1 MEWPDVVII
10 LAALFGAWR
19 GWRRGLIAELTG
31 TIALTAGVAA
41 AFWYPGMWDGA
52 VADHTHLGPGSSHV
66 IAMLGYAALAYGI
79 VFALGSILAGIAKLP
94 LVGTA
99 NAAFGTLVGVVQAGV
114 FLWAVLYVALFFPL
128 SRDLRADLHRS
139 KLVAALE
146 VANPRLDGTLRSSL
160 PWFVR
165 PFASGIFARHRV

>member
-1 MEWPDVVII
+1 MRWPDIVIT
-10 LAALFGAWR
+10 LAVLFGAWR

-31 TIALTAGVAA
+31 TVAFAIGIAA
-41 AFWYPGMWDGA
+41 AFAYPSMWDGA
-52 VADHTHLGPGSSHV
+52 IGSHTHLGPGSAHV
-66 IAMLGYAALAYGI
+66 VAMLVYSGLAYAI
-79 VFALGSILAGIAKLP
+79 VHAVGNALGTVAKLP

-99 NAAFGTLVGVVQAGV
+99 NAGVGALVGAVQACV

-128 SRDLRADLHRS
+128 SRDLRDDLSHS
-139 KLVAALE
+139 KLVTAME
-146 VANPRLDGTLRSSL
+146 VPNSHLDGTLRSSL